1 MLSAVQT
8 VPSLAIARL
17 PCLGFDLISKAS
29 KGLLF
34 PGWRDKII
42 TCGRSGKPHRRS
54 TGRRSRQIHDT
65 IETAVRVVGCIE
77 SSPSRQESRT
87 CRGLPPRSGRYQR
100 EQQETSSPGLPRN
113 FPAFLRWIGVVSVR
127 KFALALRPSHRDR
140 SRNLWQVGFPAT
152 TARHDIPVYGRPT
165 LSSRR
170 LFGNG
175 SYRRPDWPRGDHS
188 STQTMRLREAGTAP
202 IGLQKDGAR
211 RFRNED

>member
-1 MLSAVQT
+1 MCVLSAVLT

-54 TGRRSRQIHDT
+54 TGRRSRQI
-65 IETAVRVVGCIE
+65 
-77 SSPSRQESRT
+77 
-87 CRGLPPRSGRYQR
+87 
-100 EQQETSSPGLPRN
+100 
-113 FPAFLRWIGVVSVR
+113 RWIGVVSVR

-140 SRNLWQVGFPAT
+140 SRNLWQVGFRAT

-175 SYRRPDWPRGDHS
+175 SYSTPDWPRSNHS
-188 STQTMRLREAGTAP
+188 STQTMRRQEAGTAP